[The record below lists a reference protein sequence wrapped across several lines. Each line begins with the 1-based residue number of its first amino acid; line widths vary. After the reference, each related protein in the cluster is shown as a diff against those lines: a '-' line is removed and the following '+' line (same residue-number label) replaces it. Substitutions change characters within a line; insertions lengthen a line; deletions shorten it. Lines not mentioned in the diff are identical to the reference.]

1 VGHAGRYDDGMKV
14 EIARAAAGTPCEER
28 ETKSAGPI
36 VELRQYT
43 LHPGQ
48 RDVLIEIFDNHLV
61 EPQLAAGMTILGEFR
76 VLEDPNRFLWLRG
89 FPNMAARRASL
100 EAFYT
105 GPVWRRYAAAADA
118 TMVDSDNVLLLRPQ
132 TPPEGFSL
140 GPERGTQPARGQLVL
155 TIYHPE
161 REPGKAFCD
170 LFASQIEPL
179 VADAGATVIASLVSV
194 ASENDFPGLPVR
206 QVHSFAWFARLPDA
220 RGYDRYAEA
229 IATDPLWAS
238 TREAFARLGNY
249 APPEVWRLE
258 PTRRSRL

>member
-1 VGHAGRYDDGMKV
+1 MKY
-14 EIARAAAGTPCEER
+14 EIAPAGAGAPCEENDP
-28 ETKSAGPI
+28 KIVCPI

-48 RDVLIEIFDNHLV
+48 RDALIELFDNHFV
-61 EPQLAAGMTILGEFR
+61 EPQQAAGMTIIGEFR
-76 VLEDPNRFLWLRG
+76 VVEDPNRFVWLRG

-105 GPVWRRYAAAADA
+105 GPVWRRHAAAANA

-132 TPPEGFSL
+132 SPPEGFPL
-140 GPERGTQPARGQLVL
+140 GPERGAQPATGQLVL

-161 REPGKAFCD
+161 REPGKDFCD

-179 VADAGATVIASLVSV
+179 VADAGATVIASLVSIE
-194 ASENDFPGLPVR
+194 SENDFPGLPVR
-206 QVHSFAWFARLPDA
+206 KVHSFAWFARLPDA
-220 RGYDRYAEA
+220 RSYERYAEA
-229 IATDPLWAS
+229 IATDPLWAR

-249 APPEVWRLE
+249 VPPEVWRLE

>member
-1 VGHAGRYDDGMKV
+1 MKY
-14 EIARAAAGTPCEER
+14 EIASAEAGAPCEGR
-28 ETKSAGPI
+28 ETKIVCPI

-43 LHPGQ
+43 LYPGQ
-48 RDVLIEIFDNHLV
+48 RDVLIDIFDNHLV
-61 EPQLAAGMTILGEFR
+61 EPQQAAGMTIIGEFR

-105 GPVWRRYAAAADA
+105 GPVWRRHAAAANA

-140 GPERGTQPARGQLVL
+140 GAERGAQRSPGQLVL

-161 REPGKAFCD
+161 REPGKEFCD

-179 VADAGATVIASLVSV
+179 VADAGATVIASLVSIE
-194 ASENDFPGLPVR
+194 SENDFPGLPVR
-206 QVHSFAWFARLPDA
+206 QVHSFAWFAYLPDA
-220 RGYDRYAEA
+220 RAYDRYAEA
-229 IATDPLWAS
+229 IATDPHWAG
-238 TREAFARLGNY
+238 TREVFARLGNY